1 MVGTLLL
8 SAQCHQFLGGG
19 RVSPR
24 SCAIAG
30 PTATTF
36 SFSSH
41 QSSAR
46 GSGVFDS
53 ARGSGVAD
61 SARGSGV
68 ADSGRGSGVAD
79 SGRGSG
85 VTDSGRGAGVT
96 FSGRAAGV
104 TVSGRGAGVTV
115 SGRGDG
121 VDFAVRGAP
130 LVRFGL
136 LPSLALAPGCG
147 RAAGLF
153 DGPGTRPCPNIG
165 VAVMLRA
172 NSKTASALTN
182 LIIPPGR

>member
-1 MVGTLLL
+1 MPKLARLDDRSNHQATNHNTRPQVHYRRSWKSLATRYRSRNSEMVLQLMRLFSMVGTLLL

-24 SCAIAG
+24 SYAIAG

-36 SFSSH
+36 SFFSL

-79 SGRGSG
+79 SARGSG
-85 VTDSGRGAGVT
+85 VTFSGRGAGVT
-96 FSGRAAGV
+96 FSGR
-104 TVSGRGAGVTV
+104 GAGVTV
-115 SGRGDG
+115 SG
-121 VDFAVRGAP
+121 
-130 LVRFGL
+130 
-136 LPSLALAPGCG
+136 
-147 RAAGLF
+147 
-153 DGPGTRPCPNIG
+153 
-165 VAVMLRA
+165 
-172 NSKTASALTN
+172 
-182 LIIPPGR
+182 